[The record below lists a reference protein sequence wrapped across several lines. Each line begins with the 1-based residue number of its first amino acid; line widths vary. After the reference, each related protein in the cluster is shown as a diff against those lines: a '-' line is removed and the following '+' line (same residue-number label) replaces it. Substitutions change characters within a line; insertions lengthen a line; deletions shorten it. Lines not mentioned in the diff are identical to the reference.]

1 MDNIGIIAF
10 IGLLILGIIMKV
22 SPQTLIK
29 EDRRDDPDAI
39 AQTKKC
45 GNAMLAFAVGAAL
58 LILKY
63 KII

>member
-1 MDNIGIIAF
+1 MIGYISF
-10 IGLLILGIIMKV
+10 FGCLILGIIMKV

-58 LILKY
+58 LVLKY
-63 KII
+63 SII